1 MPLYKLRQIS
11 RGYSLVVQGSGLCS
25 LTAEGLGSI
34 PGWRIKILQA
44 VQHGKKK
51 KKKKTQIFQE
61 KA

>member
-11 RGYSLVVQGSGLCS
+11 WGYSLVVQGSGLCS

-51 KKKKTQIFQE
+51 KIQIFQ
-61 KA
+61 ARA